1 MPQPQTYKNH
11 ARIIPAFHVGVFFP
25 FLANFFWT
33 GYHLIR
39 AATTDTVMAFVM
51 AIAFLLL
58 FLTVRSMVTTLQ
70 DRIIRLEMRLRLR
83 GLLPADMQP
92 QIDRLSHKQLV
103 ALRFA
108 SDSELPALVR
118 DVLTGT
124 ITTQKDIKMRVKDWQ
139 ADYLRA

>member
-33 GYHLIR
+33 GYRLIR
-39 AATTDTVMAFVM
+39 AATTDTVMAFIM

-58 FLTVRSMVTTLQ
+58 FFTVRSMVTTLQ
-70 DRIIRLEMRLRLR
+70 DRIIRLEMRLRRR
-83 GLLPADMQP
+83 GLLPADLQP